1 MDKGQGVIVGV
12 DGSDSSWIALD
23 WAYREAARRRT
34 RLRVLH
40 VRGIAHPLQHW
51 LRRRSAAAPPGSDRV
66 LEEVDGHLPELA
78 DAPASVEKSAPAAK
92 LSTLSPAPDL
102 VEYSKDAELL
112 VLGAVGSSGTR
123 EHLFGSTAL
132 RCAASS
138 ACPTVI
144 VREQPHEVRRVLAG
158 IDGSPNQLGVLRWAF
173 QEADRHRAELRVVH
187 VIWPWEW
194 PPYSESETAQAARQM
209 VRFAVEQL
217 PASPSGRGVSVV
229 AEVVRHKHPA
239 QELLDRARDADLLV
253 CGSLGTGSGEVSASL
268 VHAAAKHLRG
278 AAEAGSGAGSEAA
291 SAADR
296 TAHAFPSHVV
306 VVPTEPEPKFSWEW
320 DELVEEERD
329 WNRQQFAPQPDDVMR
344 FELP

>member
-1 MDKGQGVIVGV
+1 MDKNQGVIVGI

-123 EHLFGSTAL
+123 EHLFGSTAR

-144 VREQPHEVRRVLAG
+144 VREKPHEVRRALVG
-158 IDGSPNQLGVLRWAF
+158 IDGSPDEIDVLRWGF
-173 QEADRHRAELRVVH
+173 HEADRHRAELHVVH
-187 VIWPWEW
+187 VVWPWEW
-194 PPYSESETAQAARQM
+194 PPYSEPEMAQAARQM
-209 VRFAVEQL
+209 LKFNVERL
-217 PASPSGRGVSVV
+217 PPSPSGRGVSVV
-229 AEVVRHKHPA
+229 AEVVRHEHPV
-239 QELLDRARDADLLV
+239 QGLLDKARNADLLV
-253 CGSLGTGSGEVSASL
+253 CGSVGTSSGSVSDSL
-268 VHAAAKHLRG
+268 VHAAARYSYR
-278 AAEAGSGAGSEAA
+278 AEEAGLESVAGHAA
-291 SAADR
+291 
-296 TAHAFPSHVV
+296 HLFPSHVV
-306 VVPTEPEPKFSWEW
+306 VLPTAPGPSFPWEW
-320 DELVEEERD
+320 EELVEEERD
-329 WNRQQFAPQPDDVMR
+329 WNRQQSASELDDVMR